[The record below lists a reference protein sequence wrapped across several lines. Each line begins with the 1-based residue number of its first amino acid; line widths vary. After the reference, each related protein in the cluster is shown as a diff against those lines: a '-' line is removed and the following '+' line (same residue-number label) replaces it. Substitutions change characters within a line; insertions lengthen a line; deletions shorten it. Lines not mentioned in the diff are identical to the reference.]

1 MSDQRIEHLRRR
13 TVLAHAGAGGIVPG
27 GVTDSAA
34 VTVEATPDGEDDGTG
49 DGTDDGTDDGMDDG
63 MSDGTDDGMNDGT
76 DSATNESEDEDGSGP
91 GFGPIAGVAGL
102 GGAAAYLYR
111 RAGGVSDPA
120 TDEDES

>member
-1 MSDQRIEHLRRR
+1 MD
-13 TVLAHAGAGGIVPG
+13 
-27 GVTDSAA
+27 
-34 VTVEATPDGEDDGTG
+34 DGEDDGM
-49 DGTDDGTDDGMDDG
+49 DDGTDDG
-63 MSDGTDDGMNDGT
+63 MSDGTDDGMSDGT

>member
-63 MSDGTDDGMNDGT
+63 MNDGT